1 MANSAATP
9 HHKPQETSVKMA
21 CTLIIRGGEI
31 ALHES
36 ENFNKVRHRANKAKK
51 MLIDYQNGNID
62 GTSKGQKF
70 EPSHILTFKT
80 DNETEEGGRISIDIE
95 NYIGVL
101 SDEAK
106 DVGQSTGNSHDEE
119 YDDEG
124 DEGEEEEEEEGEE

>member
-1 MANSAATP
+1 
-9 HHKPQETSVKMA
+9 MA

-31 ALHES
+31 TLHES

-62 GTSKGQKF
+62 GQTKGQKF
-70 EPSHILTFKT
+70 QPAHILTFKT
-80 DNETEEGGRISIDIE
+80 DNGEDEGGRISIDIE

-106 DVGQSTGNSHDEE
+106 DVGQSAGNSHDEE
-119 YDDEG
+119 YDDDGEEG
-124 DEGEEEEEEEGEE
+124 EEEEEEGEE